1 MTVTTVI
8 VVNYTTNYT
17 MIMTIIILH
26 SSWSLWFTVVNVVNC
41 GLAGSSGRGSQV

>member
-17 MIMTIIILH
+17 MIMTIIIQSESAPVKSESAPNLRL
-26 SSWSLWFTVVNVVNC
+26 S
-41 GLAGSSGRGSQV
+41 